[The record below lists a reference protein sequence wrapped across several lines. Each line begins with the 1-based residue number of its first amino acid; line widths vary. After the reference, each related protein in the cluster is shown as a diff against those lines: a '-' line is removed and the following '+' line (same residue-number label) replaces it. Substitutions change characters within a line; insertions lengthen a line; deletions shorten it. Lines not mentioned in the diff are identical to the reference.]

1 MRGWSQSIPHRYIT
15 VIVHGAFRPRAYGC
29 SRCGPGRRRGLAA
42 TSVGLH
48 PTTVVYALVV
58 VVLGIVALAAQRL
71 RRA

>member
-1 MRGWSQSIPHRYIT
+1 M
-15 VIVHGAFRPRAYGC
+15 HGAFRPRAYGC